1 MDNIF
6 VMVTNLTVLQQFL
19 TLFISIFS
27 KVTLVVHSAMV
38 TCLFYFL
45 PNTIIAHTD
54 QLIIWILIAHAHIY
68 VWIEHSVWQYDS
80 ARVVTKIIRRF
91 KVSIECVG
99 WGHHSSLNFLILLF
113 TKPNMEVSG
122 WLYQTKT
129 HFTHIVYHPFS
140 RVSPPSFTYVRIL
153 CQAKIV
159 LIPECKYIHLFSTTQ
174 TVVLLLPFHLGQG
187 SKKKIKK
194 FMENS
199 I

>member
-1 MDNIF
+1 
-6 VMVTNLTVLQQFL
+6 
-19 TLFISIFS
+19 
-27 KVTLVVHSAMV
+27 MV

-54 QLIIWILIAHAHIY
+54 QLTIWILIAHAHIY

-91 KVSIECVG
+91 NVSIECVG

-129 HFTHIVYHPFS
+129 HITHIVYQPFS
-140 RVSPPSFTYVRIL
+140 IVTHPNYIALRVTKLNGRTSYRIYHWIIERTS
-153 CQAKIV
+153 CIIWSESKI
-159 LIPECKYIHLFSTTQ
+159 IYNRGEEI
-174 TVVLLLPFHLGQG
+174 
-187 SKKKIKK
+187 IK
-194 FMENS
+194 ES
-199 I
+199 IIEGFV